1 MVIFS
6 TFKQFPWNCGDICAP
21 DTPTIM
27 DSCKTT
33 GIVITISSH
42 EDTPKP
48 RDLMLTMAK
57 VSIKFFKDEAAK
69 TKSLRASNLVSAI

>member
-6 TFKQFPWNCGDICAP
+6 TFKQFPWNWRDIRAP
-21 DTPTIM
+21 DTPTIV

-33 GIVITISSH
+33 SIVITISSH

-48 RDLMLTMAK
+48 RDLMCTMAK
-57 VSIKFFKDEAAK
+57 VLIEFCKDEAAD
-69 TKSLRASNLVSAI
+69 I